1 MERVLPAAC
10 LLAGFSAACICLDCC
25 IGGIDSRW
33 RRCVLRGLGVAAC
46 GLLVVD
52 AFSGGGLI
60 ERTLCLSTL
69 ETELAEAYGIVGED
83 VVATGCLWGDD
94 CILVKEGGSHSFACR
109 EGSEVVDTMVLASAL
124 LNVAVLTRLLL

>member
-1 MERVLPAAC
+1 M
-10 LLAGFSAACICLDCC
+10 
-25 IGGIDSRW
+25 
-33 RRCVLRGLGVAAC
+33 AAC

-83 VVATGCLWGDD
+83 RTGCLWGDD